1 VIATDA
7 RHTSD
12 LFVVPWIEDI
22 NPSIGGDGF
31 SGEVGREGEHD
42 RGGVMTKSLR
52 VESWEADSIT
62 GFENDST
69 RHDFVS
75 F

>member
-1 VIATDA
+1 V
-7 RHTSD
+7 SD
-12 LFVVPWIEDI
+12 ELVVERIEDI
-22 NPSIGGDGF
+22 NPLVGGDSF